1 MACGRGYGGLHQ
13 VGFIRSPRADRRS
26 GVGVCGLNLRAVV
39 GSGVVFHLGA
49 LRSGARKVE
58 AMDMA
63 IEVSVWVRVG
73 VVFVGCW
80 AALELHE

>member
-1 MACGRGYGGLHQ
+1 MGVRGL
-13 VGFIRSPRADRRS
+13 D
-26 GVGVCGLNLRAVV
+26 LRAVV
-39 GSGVVFHLGA
+39 GSGVMFHLGA
-49 LRSGARKVE
+49 LRSGVRKFE

-80 AALELHE
+80 GSTGLP